1 MKFLRIYFKTNRIR
15 VSKVKVFI
23 SHKFYGEINFSK
35 IYSRLQN
42 CYIYYIFKKKK
53 KIFINTASEI

>member
-15 VSKVKVFI
+15 VLKVKVFI

-35 IYSRLQN
+35 IYLRLQN
-42 CYIYYIFKKKK
+42 CDIYL
-53 KIFINTASEI
+53 